1 MHRREAGKLKIAAAA
16 FYETAP
22 EIAEGFTAAD
32 YETDPIEVWP
42 ENWNTWLLFS
52 GMQTQWYIGMNG
64 RTGLNYLV
72 LFAMID
78 KLNLS
83 KEESDLMFLDI
94 QVMEYSALEEMA
106 KHKGA

>member
-1 MHRREAGKLKIAAAA
+1 MHRRKIGKLKIAAAA
-16 FYETAP
+16 FYEAAP
-22 EIAEGFTAAD
+22 EIAEGFTAED

-42 ENWNTWLLFS
+42 ENWQTWLLFS
-52 GMQTQWYIGMNG
+52 GMQTQWYIGKNG
-64 RTGLNYLV
+64 RAGLNYLV

-78 KLNLS
+78 KLGLS

-94 QVMEYSALEEMA
+94 QAMEYSALEEMA

>member
-1 MHRREAGKLKIAAAA
+1 
-16 FYETAP
+16 
-22 EIAEGFTAAD
+22 
-32 YETDPIEVWP
+32 
-42 ENWNTWLLFS
+42 
-52 GMQTQWYIGMNG
+52 MNG

-83 KEESDLMFLDI
+83 KEESELMFLDI